1 MELTENCLTIKM
13 QQKVN
18 CLKNMKNGTGMKK
31 IIGIALI
38 TILLAGCGE
47 PKIDASTKQSMNASI
62 QKIADTLST
71 EKRTEFSNAIKIVL
85 KKQIGTKPL
94 MQPGQPFDASAFE
107 RKIQEALDNKTADQI
122 IDEAAEIKK
131 EEVLTN

>member
-1 MELTENCLTIKM
+1 MI
-13 QQKVN
+13 
-18 CLKNMKNGTGMKK
+18 K
-31 IIGIALI
+31 IISIALI
-38 TILLAGCGE
+38 TILLSGCGE
-47 PKIDASTKQSMNASI
+47 PKIDASTKQSMNDSI

-94 MQPGQPFDASAFE
+94 MQFGQSFDASAFE
-107 RKIQEALDNKTADQI
+107 RKIREALDNKTADQI

-131 EEVLTN
+131 EEGLTN